1 MFKKIAHTEN
11 FLLKLRFSLF
21 LLIITLTA
29 FSQNRAD
36 SLLKSWENTQLPDSV
51 RLASIRNLILDY
63 YLDYNA
69 DSTILLT
76 QWQYDYAV
84 KARNKKQQAYALL
97 YQGMAYY
104 NKGEN
109 LKALDCENK
118 SLAISE
124 SIAEKNAMGNTLCN
138 LGNVFLEMGNYNDAV
153 DRYTKSMKCAE
164 EIGNK
169 NLVAANLANISIIY
183 FSQGDYQKAMEC
195 NSKNL
200 KIMEELGDKYSLG
213 YSYRNIGKIHEV
225 KHDFQKAIFAFTKA
239 YNYSD
244 ESGDERGKAYSLNYL
259 GTVYQD
265 MKDYEKA
272 KDYFSRSLA
281 IGEKLNDTYGIA
293 ENLDHIGNCYY
304 EEKNYTKAIEYCKRS
319 FDIASKTQLVL
330 LQRNTSKS
338 LYLIYK
344 KMGDHNKALTMLEF
358 FGNIKDTILSE
369 ENRKGVL
376 KKEIQYNYE
385 KQSLADSLSFIQ
397 KQKLNE
403 IEHAAQLDNEKHQR
417 YFLYGGLLFALILGS
432 VSFRGYQRKKRD
444 NEVIISQKKQVEL
457 QKDIVEEK
465 QKEIIDSI
473 SYAKRIQD
481 AILPPS
487 RFMKQWLPDS
497 FVVYKPKDIVAGD
510 FYWMEIINT
519 DASDPEN
526 KLIVLVAAD
535 CTGHGVP
542 GAMVSVVCSN
552 ALNRAVK
559 EFGLRKP
566 GEILDKVRELVVET
580 FNKSEEEV
588 KDGMDISLCCIP
600 YPLANAAYKMEWAG
614 ANNPLWVLRKK
625 SEGGHELIEYK
636 PDKQPIGQHIDAHP
650 FTTHAITLQKGDSL
664 YIFTD
669 GFQDQ
674 FGELSGK
681 KFKSA
686 QIRKMLLSI
695 QEMSM
700 EDQKKIIERA
710 FNNWKGNF
718 EQVDDVCIIGVRF

>member
-1 MFKKIAHTEN
+1 MFTNTHHTGN
-11 FLLKLRFSLF
+11 FFLRSYLSVV
-21 LLIITLTA
+21 LLIFAFSA
-29 FSQNRAD
+29 FSQHRAD
-36 SLLKSWENTQLPDSV
+36 SLFKSWENTRLPDTV

-76 QWQYDYAV
+76 QWQYDFAV

-109 LKALDCENK
+109 LKALDRENK

-124 SIAEKNAMGNTLCN
+124 SIADKKAMGNTLCN
-138 LGNVFLEMGNYNDAV
+138 LGNVFLEMGNYSDAV

-164 EIGNK
+164 ETGNK

-183 FSQGDYQKAMEC
+183 FSQGDYEKAMEC

-225 KHDFQKAIFAFTKA
+225 KHEFQKAIFAFTKA
-239 YNYSD
+239 FNYSD

-272 KDYFSRSLA
+272 REYFLRSLA

-304 EEKNYTKAIEYCKRS
+304 EQKNYPKAIEYCKRS
-319 FDIASKTQLVL
+319 FDIASKTELIL

-344 KMGDHNKALTMLEF
+344 KMGNHTEALNMLEF
-358 FGNIKDTILSE
+358 FSNIKDTILSE

-417 YFLYGGLLFALILGS
+417 YFLYGGLFFALILGS
-432 VSFRGYQRKKRD
+432 VSFRGYRRKKRD

-481 AILPPS
+481 AILPPP

-510 FYWMEIINT
+510 FYWMEIVDT
-519 DASDPEN
+519 HPSG

-580 FNKSEEEV
+580 FSKSEEQV

-600 YPLANAAYKMEWAG
+600 YPFETENYTMHWAG
-614 ANNPLWVLRKK
+614 ANNPLWIARKNP
-625 SEGGHELIEYK
+625 ENNELIEYK
-636 PDKQPIGQHIDAHP
+636 ADKQPIGQHIDPYP
-650 FTTHAITLQKGDSL
+650 FTTHSIQLQKGDSL
-664 YIFTD
+664 YLFTD

-674 FGELSGK
+674 FGEESGK

-686 QIRKMLLSI
+686 QMRKMLLSI
-695 QEMSM
+695 RELSM
-700 EDQKKIIERA
+700 DDQKKIIERA
-710 FNNWKGNF
+710 FNKWKGNF